1 MDAAGASSP
10 TTASSDWLAMY
21 DGQTSMH
28 DLLANAD
35 AEMYEAKAGAC
46 NTPKL

>member
-1 MDAAGASSP
+1 VHAELLLGHRVR
-10 TTASSDWLAMY
+10 TAMSIGLAMY

-35 AEMYEAKAGAC
+35 AEMYEAKAAARR
-46 NTPKL
+46 